1 METLGQY
8 LKRERELRQIS
19 QEDVAKDTKYHISK
33 IRALEADE
41 HEDLPAPRYVKGMLR
56 SIAKYLGLDV
66 TETLLRYQDILQ
78 ERQTAQ
84 HAKPFGLLKL
94 PFYKRK
100 HFITVVTTTI
110 FFILAIV
117 VFVLF
122 RETHKLAPIGEIAPS
137 PEPSKEAVISKGVQ
151 NGHKLWIEAPG
162 NVWIKMQ
169 IDDAE
174 PVPLHLRAGQSVEFT
189 AHRTLRFFVSDSENL
204 KLIFNGKAIENKFTG
219 PQIFAFPQ

>member
-8 LKRERELRQIS
+8 LKREREFRQIS
-19 QEDVAKDTKYHISK
+19 QQDVARYTKYHISK

-41 HEDLPAPRYVKGMLR
+41 HETLPAPPYVKGMLR

-66 TETLLRYQDILQ
+66 TEVLLRYQDTLQ
-78 ERQTAQ
+78 ERETAQ
-84 HAKPFGLLKL
+84 PAKPFGLLKL

-100 HFITVVTTTI
+100 HFVMVVTTTI

-122 RETHKLAPIGEIAPS
+122 RETQKLSPIGEIAPS
-137 PEPSKEAVISKGVQ
+137 PETPKEAVISGSVQ
-151 NGHKLWIEAPG
+151 DGHKLWIEAPG

-189 AHRTLRFFVSDSENL
+189 AHRTIRFFVSDSENL
-204 KLIFNGKAIENKFTG
+204 RLVFNGKAVENKFTG
-219 PQIFAFPQ
+219 PQTFAFPQ